1 MRVGEAERLH
11 RTVTQG
17 LGSAF
22 GHHLD
27 GKATVEVRRRR
38 LPLVKAGLVAG
49 EQFANKNL
57 ILLARQR
64 AVDVIRARSTGSGL
78 VVARLKPRLFQV
90 NAVAMDNRCNGIEKS
105 KLPFARPASD
115 CSGES
120 GRGERACRDDDVA
133 PIIGRRGNLS
143 ALERD
148 QGVSAER
155 G

>member
-1 MRVGEAERLH
+1 
-11 RTVTQG
+11 
-17 LGSAF
+17 
-22 GHHLD
+22 
-27 GKATVEVRRRR
+27 
-38 LPLVKAGLVAG
+38 
-49 EQFANKNL
+49 NKNL

-64 AVDVIRARSTGSGL
+64 AVDVIRARATRSGL
-78 VVARLKPRLFQV
+78 VVARLKPRLFEV

-105 KLPFARPASD
+105 KLLFAGPAGD

-120 GRGERACRDDDVA
+120 GRGEWAGRDDDVA
-133 PIIGRRGNLS
+133 PIIGRGGTFS